1 MQLIKYALRASLS
14 PDVSL
19 GRQCNLCDY
28 LQKPSNSRQEF
39 NTRHKGVATLS
50 VAIYKRAA
58 LCTQT
63 LDFHYVE
70 PGLEPPFVT
79 PPFSTLISM
88 TLKTKGHMQVVE
100 HSRFLFNLKISIS

>member
-1 MQLIKYALRASLS
+1 MQLVRLFAETPVIHGK
-14 PDVSL
+14 
-19 GRQCNLCDY
+19 NLI
-28 LQKPSNSRQEF
+28 F
-39 NTRHKGVATLS
+39 ITRHKGVATLS